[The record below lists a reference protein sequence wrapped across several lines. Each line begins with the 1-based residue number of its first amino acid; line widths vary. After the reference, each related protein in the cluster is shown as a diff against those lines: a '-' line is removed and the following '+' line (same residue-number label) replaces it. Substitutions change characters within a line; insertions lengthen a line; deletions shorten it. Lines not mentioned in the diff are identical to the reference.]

1 MTTVQDIRSK
11 LHAKFYDK
19 DRTELVLHEK
29 SQAFSGKYGHTG
41 LALINKWFPDVAL
54 VEIWYND
61 ACIFTINLTDL
72 VYLVDNKPVGPDQV
86 VVRRGTA
93 AKYDAMVAKLMAEC
107 GQLRE
112 QLVEARE
119 QILNDKTH

>member
-1 MTTVQDIRSK
+1 MSIEDIRNK

-19 DRTELVLHEK
+19 DRTEMVLHEK

-41 LALINKWFPDVAL
+41 LALINKWFPDVAI

-61 ACIFTINLTDL
+61 TILFTMNLMDL
-72 VYLVDNKPVGPDQV
+72 VYVVENKPVGPDQV
-86 VVRRGTA
+86 VVRRSTA

-112 QLVEARE
+112 QLLDARE
-119 QILNDKTH
+119 QILNAKAH